1 MPEGDTVWLAGQ
13 RLHEALAGR
22 VLLRSDFRVPQ
33 LATVDLRGRAVLAV
47 RSRGKHLLTR
57 IEGALTLHTHFR
69 MDGSWHLY
77 RPRDRWRGG
86 PAWQVRAVLV
96 NAQWQAV
103 GYRLPVVELIP
114 TDAEDTVVGHLG
126 PDLLGA
132 DWDPAQ
138 AVRPLGADPGGEI
151 GPPVWDQR
159 NSAGSGID
167 GDGGTVVAAGYW
179 VEAEAL
185 RRLSRQP
192 EEAIGAA
199 LLDQRNLAGAG
210 TLYRTETLF
219 LRGVH
224 PETPAGEVSDLAGVV
239 RKARQL
245 MLANR
250 YHPEQSTTGD
260 LRRGRQHWV
269 FQRQGQPCRRCG
281 TRIMHNLLGP
291 LGKER
296 PSYWCPRCQPR

>member
-22 VLLRSDFRVPQ
+22 ILLRSDFRVPA
-33 LATVDLRGRAVLAV
+33 LASVDLRGRAVLRV
-47 RSRGKHLLTR
+47 LPRGKHLLTR

-77 RPRDRWRGG
+77 RPGDRWRGG
-86 PAWQVRAVLV
+86 PDWQVRAVLA
-96 NAQWQAV
+96 NADWQAV

-114 TDAEDTVVGHLG
+114 TDAEVTVVGHLG

-132 DWDPAQ
+132 DCDLAGATRPVDVQHAIAQ
-138 AVRPLGADPGGEI
+138 
-151 GPPVWDQR
+151 
-159 NSAGSGID
+159 
-167 GDGGTVVAAGYW
+167 GYW

-185 RRLSRQP
+185 RRLSCEPNR
-192 EEAIGAA
+192 AIGVA

-224 PETPAGEVSDLAGVV
+224 PEIPTGEVSDLAGVL

-245 MLANR
+245 LLANR
-250 YHPEQSTTGD
+250 EHPQQSTTGD
-260 LRRGRQHWV
+260 LRRGQQHWV
-269 FQRQGQPCRRCG
+269 FQRAGLPCRRCG
-281 TRIMHNLLGP
+281 SRIRHNMIGP
-291 LGKER
+291 PAMER
-296 PSYWCPRCQPR
+296 DSYWCPRCQPR